1 MKKIVFITSTS
12 ENPLFIK
19 RVNEFIEQGY
29 EVEAYAFVRG
39 GKTNR
44 EAKYQTHSLGE
55 LSNTTPYHKRIGKI
69 FKGVRRVVGTYR
81 RDDVLF
87 YFM

>member
-1 MKKIVFITSTS
+1 MKKIIFITSTS

-44 EAKYQTHSLGE
+44 EANYQTHSLGE
-55 LSNTTPYHKRIGKI
+55 LLEHIAEMMSFFILWDWMLP
-69 FKGVRRVVGTYR
+69 
-81 RDDVLF
+81 
-87 YFM
+87 